1 MPTATTVLPRVIATM
16 KTTFIFATLAVVA
29 WAATVSAQDPATGW
43 MAYARGKV
51 PAGKWGAVQLHPRV
65 R

>member
-1 MPTATTVLPRVIATM
+1 M

-51 PAGKWGAVQLHPRV
+51 PAGKWGAAQLLGAHPRV